1 MKYSL
6 RISGKHYDT
15 IRAHLFPGDD
25 LEAIAFA
32 ICGRHKTDNIEVLM
46 VHKVIPIPYELCNL

>member
-6 RISGKHYDT
+6 RISGKHYNI
-15 IRAHLFPGDD
+15 IRDHLFPGDG

-32 ICGRHKTDNIEVLM
+32 ICGRHKTDKVDVLM
-46 VHKVIPIPYELCNL
+46 VS